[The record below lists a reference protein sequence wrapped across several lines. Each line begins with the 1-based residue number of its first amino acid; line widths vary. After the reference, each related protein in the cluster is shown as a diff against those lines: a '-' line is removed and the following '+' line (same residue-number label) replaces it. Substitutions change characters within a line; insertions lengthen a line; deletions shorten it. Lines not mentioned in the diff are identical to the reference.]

1 MTISSPITLTVN
13 SVAKVLP
20 RVNQDNFGSVY
31 RLKETDDE
39 WELNIRH
46 TYEGKAGPAQIERH
60 NADFKHTKYVGTDRI
75 PVVTQAYFIMRNPR
89 NQSGVDC
96 TQVTQALMV
105 WGNTVAADL
114 SAGQN

>member
-13 SVAKVLP
+13 AVAKVLP

-39 WELNIRH
+39 WQLTIRH
-46 TYEGKAGPAQIERH
+46 SYEGKPGPQQYERH
-60 NADFKHTKYVGTDRI
+60 NADFMHTHYVGTDRI
-75 PVVTQAYFIMRNPR
+75 PVVTQAYVVMRNPR
-89 NQSGVDC
+89 NQSGSD
-96 TQVTQALMV
+96 TTDITKALAV
-105 WGNTVAADL
+105 WVNTVAADL